1 MTTRSGGNANAQPN
15 GPGNNPGATATA
27 TTEDKKDQPRV
38 NQPTGARRP
47 GVGNRPAPHPTD
59 TGSAGRAS
67 GGRRPGGATRAGAGR
82 PDRDDPNFQRQ
93 IQTMVKSAEELGCQL
108 QVANRDAAV
117 LQGLCP
123 FHHTNAGEDT
133 RSLTVDTGTGRF
145 NCRTCGAGGTPNT
158 FMARCWGVSAR
169 DAHVLMEENPEALTD
184 RPAYPDS
191 YFPSLSS
198 AGAILP
204 QNSAVLGKA
213 DQFYGEQLYTN
224 YEPLEFLSNLGVRP
238 AAADAVGVGYC
249 PGAGLADRL
258 ADNGIYPALEDR
270 EIDNSPLFNE
280 LNGQE
285 RFAGRLTIADQDLT
299 GGIIWMGSIALETP
313 NNNSE
318 TYFRHQRPATYGI
331 AGHKRYLV
339 NVYGI
344 NRQDGECILTDDA
357 RLYILL
363 RANELPVVLL
373 TQRQRSAEML
383 NDMVVKSAAELRR
396 RNVKR
401 LAIATHNMG
410 FRRGLHHAMM
420 ETLEA
425 KDIQS
430 YDKPFVLA
438 TLDRKTRDLAPYT
451 DFPGGIY
458 AITRREKQ
466 EEEGTWERP
475 GRTRRDGSRR
485 TSRSREEEDAAR
497 AEKKAAREA
506 EAADEAEEAVADEP
520 EAEERN
526 TAPVVE
532 ATDTIEAEPKEP
544 RRRRR
549 APKAEA
555 EEPAPAEEEETAP
568 PAEESEPAED
578 AEPQGADASAE
589 EEPDEELEQAS

>member
-1 MTTRSGGNANAQPN
+1 MTNQSGRTADAQPN
-15 GPGNNPGATATA
+15 RPENNPGPTAARSEGKKGQTA
-27 TTEDKKDQPRV
+27 A

-59 TGSAGRAS
+59 PGSGGGRA
-67 GGRRPGGATRAGAGR
+67 GGRRVGGNARTGGR
-82 PDRDDPNFQRQ
+82 PDRDAPNFQRQ

-108 QVANRDAAV
+108 QVTNRNAAV

-123 FHHTNAGEDT
+123 FHVTNAGEDT
-133 RSLTVDTGTGRF
+133 RSLTVDTETGRF
-145 NCRTCGAGGTPNT
+145 NCRTCGAGGPPNT

-191 YFPSLSS
+191 YFPTPSN

-213 DQFYGEQLYTN
+213 DQYYGEQLYTN

-238 AAADAVGVGYC
+238 QAADAVGIGYC
-249 PGAGLADRL
+249 PGYGLADRL
-258 ADNGIYPALEDR
+258 ADENIFPALEDR
-270 EIDNSPLFNE
+270 EIDNSPLFDE
-280 LNGQE
+280 ETGGE
-285 RFAGRLTIADQDLT
+285 RFSGRLTLADQDLT
-299 GGIIWMGSIALETP
+299 GGIIWMGSIVLDTP

-339 NVYGI
+339 NIYGI
-344 NRQDGECILTDDA
+344 NRQDGQCILTDDA

-363 RANELPVVLL
+363 RANDLPVVLL
-373 TQRQRSAEML
+373 TQRQRSSEML
-383 NDMVVKSAAELRR
+383 NDMVTKSAAELRR

-410 FRRGLHHAMM
+410 FRRGLHHAML

-438 TLDRKTRDLAPYT
+438 TLERHTRDLTPYT
-451 DFPGGIY
+451 EFPGGVY

-475 GRTRRDGSRR
+475 GRTRRDGTRR
-485 TSRSREEEDAAR
+485 ASRSRADEDAAR
-497 AEKKAAREA
+497 AAREA
-506 EAADEAEEAVADEP
+506 AKVSTT
-520 EAEERN
+520 ERRW
-526 TAPVVE
+526 PH
-532 ATDTIEAEPKEP
+532 
-544 RRRRR
+544 
-549 APKAEA
+549 
-555 EEPAPAEEEETAP
+555 
-568 PAEESEPAED
+568 
-578 AEPQGADASAE
+578 
-589 EEPDEELEQAS
+589 